1 MHGHADL
8 IDTAVAV
15 RQHRRLLDDR
25 PMFCELG
32 PPEGFSDELATER
45 DFQRLCNGLD
55 PALTGPRA
63 AAVRWRI
70 VSSCAGWEARPTT
83 EEFYEAV
90 RAGNPTRRQRA
101 IVLMWATE
109 ATLWEILEAW
119 AQRAYTIRQLVRAMH
134 LAHFDYPD
142 RIREI
147 NQWAEV
153 GRYNGREIWNA

>member
-1 MHGHADL
+1 MASL
-8 IDTAVAV
+8 IETAVAV
-15 RQHRRLLDDR
+15 RRHRKHLEDR
-25 PMFCELG
+25 PMFCKLG
-32 PPEGFSDELATER
+32 PPEAFSDELATER

-63 AAVRWRI
+63 DAVRWRI
-70 VSSCAGWEARPTT
+70 VSSCAGWETRPTT
-83 EEFYEAV
+83 EEFYAAV
-90 RAGNPTRRQRA
+90 RAANPTRRQRA

-153 GRYNGREIWNA
+153 GRYNGQEIWNA